1 MAVAQAAAQEAA
13 EAAAAGYA
21 AKLEAA
27 REEAAGQMASELQA
41 AAQEHEAAL
50 STLTTEHAQALEA
63 AREEAAQAVEAQWA
77 QRYDAE
83 LGAEVE
89 RCRKELEAGYREA
102 MVAPRKFGALAV
114 EACEALKKRKPLQA
128 TKSLKEAAQYAIDLE
143 LVIQKVVK
151 LSPEEQAHADAM
163 AAAAQAVL

>member
-1 MAVAQAAAQEAA
+1 MAVAKAAAQEAA

-21 AKLEAA
+21 AKLDAA

-41 AAQEHEAAL
+41 AAQVHEAAL
-50 STLTTEHAQALEA
+50 STLTTEQAQALEA

-77 QRYDAE
+77 RRYD
-83 LGAEVE
+83 AEVE
-89 RCRKELEAGYREA
+89 RCKKELEAGYREA

-114 EACEALKKRKPLQA
+114 AACEALKKRKPMQA